1 MITIEDFDK
10 VEIRAGTIVEAKVNK
25 KARKPAYAIKI
36 DLGELGIKS
45 SSAQITELYT
55 TEELVGKQ
63 VLCCVNLPPMH
74 SASVKSEVRILGTES
89 KQGVVLLTTMEKV
102 ENGDR
107 VYYWTAFLN
116 IKLQSQMS
124 ISIKTAI

>member
-10 VEIRAGTIVEAKVNK
+10 VEVRVGTIIEAKENK

-45 SSAQITELYT
+45 SSAQITELYNI
-55 TEELVGKQ
+55 EELVGKQ
-63 VLCCVNLPPMH
+63 VLCCVNLTPMH
-74 SASVKSEVRILGTES
+74 IGSVKSEVRILGTDS

-107 VYYWTAFLN
+107 VY
-116 IKLQSQMS
+116 
-124 ISIKTAI
+124 